1 MDLTKSLKKLTQM
14 LSKKEG
20 MGHKEC
26 MGCGNKEGMR
36 HDGKECMGCGNKE
49 GMGHVNKKGKEGF
62 VGMAS
67 DKAVRNTFYITYV
80 FFLTTA
86 TITFIES
93 MRTKDFKARHILNL
107 ETAISVIATYFYG
120 TFIEKLKKKEVNYK
134 EINETRY
141 LDWSMTTPIMLLVLV
156 LAFLYNTGGRLRL
169 GTYLVILILNGLMH
183 GMGYL
188 GEIGTISKNMGFTT
202 GFAAFFA
209 MYYYIY
215 ATFLK
220 GKYKFD
226 NSILYWS
233 FFILWSM
240 YGVLYMM
247 DEKSKNIGFNILD
260 LFAKCFVGI
269 FFWAYFTKSITL

>member
-1 MDLTKSLKKLTQM
+1 MCTVCIMDLTNTLKKFTVM
-14 LSKKEG
+14 LSKKEKKKG
-20 MGHKEC
+20 EECENCKEGL
-26 MGCGNKEGMR
+26 GCDRKEGM
-36 HDGKECMGCGNKE
+36 CGDD
-49 GMGHVNKKGKEGF
+49 HKEGF
-62 VGMAS
+62 LNKTT
-67 DKAVRNTFYITYV
+67 DKTVRNTFYVTYV

-86 TITFIES
+86 TITFIEA
-93 MRTKDFKARHILNL
+93 MRTTDIKARHILNL
-107 ETAISVIATYFYG
+107 ETAISVIAAYFYG

-169 GTYLVILILNGLMH
+169 GTYAVIIALNAIMLGT
-183 GMGYL
+183 GYL
-188 GEIGTISKNMGFTT
+188 GEIGSISKNTGFGVGFT
-202 GFAAFFA
+202 AFFA

-215 ATFLK
+215 STFLK
-220 GKYKFD
+220 GKYIFD
-226 NSILYWS
+226 NSLLYWA

-247 DEKSKNIGFNILD
+247 DEKTKNVGFNILD

-269 FFWAYFTKSITL
+269 FFWAYFTKVIAL

>member
-1 MDLTKSLKKLTQM
+1 MDLTNILKKFTIMLSKKKDVENVNKESSN

-20 MGHKEC
+20 FSIK
-26 MGCGNKEGMR
+26 
-36 HDGKECMGCGNKE
+36 
-49 GMGHVNKKGKEGF
+49 
-62 VGMAS
+62 AS
-67 DKAVRNTFYITYV
+67 DKTVRNTFYITYV

-120 TFIEKLKKKEVNYK
+120 TFIEKLKKKEVDYK

-156 LAFLYNTGGRLRL
+156 LAFLYNTGGRLRI
-169 GTYLVILILNGLMH
+169 GTYLTILILNAIMLGV
-183 GMGYL
+183 GYL
-188 GEIGTISKNMGFTT
+188 GEIGSISKNMGFGV
-202 GFAAFFA
+202 GFIAFFA

-226 NSILYWS
+226 NSILYWA

-240 YGVLYMM
+240 YGILYMM
-247 DEKSKNIGFNILD
+247 DEKTKNVGFNIFD

-269 FFWAYFTKSITL
+269 FFWAYFTKVITI